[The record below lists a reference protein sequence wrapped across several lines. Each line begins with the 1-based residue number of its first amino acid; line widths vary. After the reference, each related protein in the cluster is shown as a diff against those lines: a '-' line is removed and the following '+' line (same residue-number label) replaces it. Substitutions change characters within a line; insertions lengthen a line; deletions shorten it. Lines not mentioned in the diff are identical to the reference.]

1 MSWELIILNKIR
13 HLKVDIGSKVSYS
26 LKAPERKSLK
36 KLRLTLSIICNH
48 FHYLLIS
55 TISFGV
61 SEDDRHNDSNAYC
74 KGVV

>member
-1 MSWELIILNKIR
+1 MSWELTILNKIR
-13 HLKVDIGSKVSYS
+13 HLKADIGSKVSYS

-36 KLRLTLSIICNH
+36 KLRLIISIICNH

-55 TISFGV
+55 TIPFGI
-61 SEDDRHNDSNAYC
+61 SENDSHNDSNAYC